1 MMSDIFDPQNKDT
14 DVLIEKILTPL
25 FGYEKG
31 NYEDLFWV
39 APMSIFLQA
48 LCILMGVLFIF
59 NLVKDITN
67 TANTGQAIGGKEN
80 LTWNIIRN
88 VAGIALLIPI
98 KGVAAIQIAFI
109 WIAAQGLLLANS
121 IYENMD
127 FFKSSTSNFSFVS
140 NVQGELYKSYKNA
153 VLSNVC
159 LLSAQKYQQQTN
171 NFNFGLSVTQSK
183 SADGVVYNYSFGN
196 KHEKEQQHRDICGK
210 LSVFFP
216 LQKDDKALLNTT
228 SKLAELSSFKII
240 DVEKISNQFQ
250 KIHLNNMHNLITV
263 KAREAAQEL
272 LKYGNTDAFV
282 TKFTEKTVKDL
293 AEYEDKIKQEF
304 ANVKVVNEDVKKY
317 MTKHGIAG
325 AGAWIWAISNTQSN
339 LTNIVNDVPK
349 VTLSLNT
356 SSNYGESCSWYKKI
370 SSENRK
376 RCSNFETL
384 QAISGQIIAN
394 IDSAG
399 SVFRNVENN
408 ISNKFVKTENGLYE
422 VASAEVEEINESVID
437 KILKYFDGLKI
448 TEQTLTVDRF
458 ETQNPLVAAQGL
470 GQAILMVLQSVI
482 IGLGTA
488 SIFSSAATTIAI
500 AIFPFLITLFV
511 TGIMITF
518 YFAFLPFIIWLGN
531 LVGWIVL
538 IVQGIIGAPIW
549 LVSFLRN
556 TDTNDFVGKTGQ
568 GYLLVLE
575 AFLRPTLMI
584 LALFFAFHLLSPTIG
599 ILNYFFWFVGNS
611 IYSNTNS
618 FLVVSYYIFMIL
630 IYCVM
635 THKVL
640 FIIFGLMEQIPDK
653 ILQWIG
659 SNVNSV
665 LGNLGKQFD
674 NMTLQGTE
682 KANAQVG
689 AGITS
694 AYQLANR
701 SIEQERANK
710 EKEKLAKEK
719 NELKTDLNVA
729 NTNTSATNKD
739 IKDLFK

>member
-1 MMSDIFDPQNKDT
+1 MMSDIFNPQNKDT

-39 APMSIFLQA
+39 EPMSIFLQA

-59 NLVKDITN
+59 NTVKDITN
-67 TANTGQAIGGKEN
+67 TANTGQSIGGKGS

-88 VAGIALLIPI
+88 VAGIALLIPV

-109 WIAAQGLLLANS
+109 WIVAQGLLLANS

-171 NFNFGLSVTQSK
+171 NFDFGLSVTQSK
-183 SADGVVYNYSFGN
+183 SNDGFVYNYSFGN
-196 KHEKEQQHRDICGK
+196 KHPKEQQHRDICGK

-216 LQKDDKALLNTT
+216 LQKDDQKLLNTT

-240 DVEKISNQFQ
+240 DVEKVSNQFQ

-263 KAREAAQEL
+263 KAKEAAQEL

-282 TKFTEKTVKDL
+282 AKFTEKTVKDL

-304 ANVKVVNEDVKKY
+304 ANVKVVNDDVKQY

-356 SSNYGESCSWYKKI
+356 SSNYGESCTWYKKAF
-370 SSENRK
+370 SDDRK
-376 RCSNFETL
+376 KCSNFEAL
-384 QAISGQIIAN
+384 QNISGQIIAN

-399 SVFRNVENN
+399 SVFKNVENN
-408 ISNKFVKTENGLYE
+408 ISNKFVKAENGLYE
-422 VASAEVEEINESVID
+422 VASAEVDEINDSVID
-437 KILKYFDGLKI
+437 KVLKFFEGLKNVN
-448 TEQTLTVDRF
+448 QTLTVDRF
-458 ETQNPLVAAQGL
+458 ETQNPLVAAQGM
-470 GQAILMVLQSVI
+470 GQLILMILQSAI
-482 IGLGTA
+482 IGLGTI
-488 SIFSSAATTIAI
+488 SIFNSAATTIAI

-518 YFAFLPFIIWLGN
+518 YFAFLPFIIWMGN

-556 TDTNDFVGKTGQ
+556 DTDDFVGKTGQ

-584 LALFFAFHLLSPTIG
+584 LALFFAFHLLSPVVG

-618 FLVVSYYIFMIL
+618 FLVVSYYIFMII

-689 AGITS
+689 AGVTS
-694 AYQLANR
+694 TSQLINKG
-701 SIEQERANK
+701 IEQRRANK
-710 EKEKLAKEK
+710 EKERLAQEKEG
-719 NELKTDLNVA
+719 LKSDLNVA
-729 NTNTSATNKD
+729 NSNTNANKD